1 MSRFNVKINL
11 VAPDDR
17 SVFFTRAAI
26 TFILLCLIPA
36 GSYFYGPSVIASWNE
51 MKFAE
56 AVELIKNKE
65 VKDMLGRGDLLQIT
79 AKNGKVYMV
88 RYNPNKDTETLLQL
102 SRETGTALRG
112 AGAEPDT
119 QLGWLYVIRYFP
131 LTTFIFLTIGAAALL
146 GMVYWGFF
154 VRH

>member
-1 MSRFNVKINL
+1 
-11 VAPDDR
+11 
-17 SVFFTRAAI
+17 
-26 TFILLCLIPA
+26 
-36 GSYFYGPSVIASWNE
+36 
-51 MKFAE
+51 MKFAD

-65 VKDMLGRGDLLQIT
+65 VKDMLGRGDLLEIT

-119 QLGWLYVIRYFP
+119 QLGWLYVIKYFP
-131 LTTFIFLTIGAAALL
+131 LTTLVFLTIGAAALL
-146 GMVYWGFF
+146 GIVYWGFF
-154 VRH
+154 VRE